1 MTIKETLTARRNE
14 ILHIAAA
21 HGARDVRVFGS
32 VVRGEEAAA
41 SDVDFLVNLES
52 GRTLLDL
59 VGLKQALEAA
69 LGRKVDVLTEG
80 GISPYL
86 RDRIHAESVPL

>member
-1 MTIKETLTARRNE
+1 MTAKEVLRSRREE
-14 ILHIAAA
+14 ILQIAAA
-21 HGARDVRVFGS
+21 HGARNVRVFGS
-32 VVRGEEAAA
+32 VVRGEEAAV
-41 SDVDFLVNLES
+41 SDVDFLVNLDS

-59 VGLKQALEAA
+59 VGLKQALEDA

-80 GISPYL
+80 GISPHL